1 MKTLKARV
9 VLCAAVACLTACG
22 GGGGGGTDGTANP
35 ADPAAPPPDPTAP
48 LPDPAAPPPDPD
60 ALPAYPV
67 VFAPNFAPAG
77 PNPLDA
83 SFNMRVGERTL
94 RGTDDSARV
103 TVYGLSFGAF
113 SGGAPGQVTL
123 RLPDGQDVVLTSV
136 PTTDTFQGVLSGTT
150 YTLAPSFNGTD
161 FSAVLFERN
170 GPVDSRGYGIIGW
183 ETPLSAVPAT
193 GSATFAGDSY
203 AVLNNDGSPSTL
215 APLRSRFEITVDFG
229 SAEVTGDLIRSGPV
243 GVGLADGRVVGNG
256 IQGRLVSTGTGLD
269 SVDGRADGIFY
280 GIGANEVGG
289 TYEGTFAGSGLT
301 GTIAGAFGGGRT
313 P

>member
-1 MKTLKARV
+1 
-9 VLCAAVACLTACG
+9 
-22 GGGGGGTDGTANP
+22 
-35 ADPAAPPPDPTAP
+35 
-48 LPDPAAPPPDPD
+48 
-60 ALPAYPV
+60 V
-67 VFAPNFAPAG
+67 VFAPNFAPAS

-103 TVYGLSFGAF
+103 TVYGLTFGAF
-113 SGGAPGQVTL
+113 SGGVPGQVTL
-123 RLPDGQDVVLTSV
+123 RLPDGQNVVLTSV
-136 PTTDTFQGVLSGTT
+136 PATDTFQGVLSGTT
-150 YTLAPSFNGTD
+150 YTLAPSFNGND
-161 FSAVLFERN
+161 FSAVLVERN

-183 ETPLSAVPAT
+183 ETPLSAMPAA

-203 AVLNNDGSPSTL
+203 ALLNTDGSLSTL

-229 SAEVTGDLIRSGPV
+229 SAAVTGDLIRSGPV
-243 GVGLADGRVVGNG
+243 GVGLADARVVGNG